1 MPYPAPQK
9 VSKVFSK
16 EEYADLCSMIHSK
29 IKIIDDKLDTF
40 RTETLPEY
48 VRLYKGLPKEKEANF
63 PWPGAANLVV
73 QLIGTFSDEL
83 LSRVMGGIFQ
93 YDPLFP
99 VVLSGD
105 SPEHEGEEMK
115 RALERFLMDES
126 YDPDALDMYRVEN
139 AFFSSAIR
147 YGTGA
152 VSFPWEYDVQR
163 EYVYVGGGTTEK
175 DPVRHTFKD
184 TVRRDS
190 PHPEIIPLNKF
201 GIDPRTSCLGNADFF
216 YHIETLDYWSL
227 SNLPGK
233 DSLVDEEDIQKIKNS
248 PDRTTQDEMQ
258 SVTAEELG
266 ISTSSTYKGSAEWDI
281 CKCYITYQKGNET
294 YSLLAKYHKKSRTV
308 LYVIFNFYPGND
320 FPVEDVKLAYD
331 EENYFGYGYAQMLRS
346 YQKELSQN
354 SNWRTNN
361 RNMAMMQLLRV
372 DPQSKL
378 SSVLQVFPGCM
389 IPAKDGEVEVL
400 KSGAD
405 VGYSSEADQF
415 IMACAKERA
424 GVDPAIGG
432 TGGGIVNN
440 KRGIYSASGT
450 SMMLIQQNNRNNLR
464 MSDMRSAHIRIAKK
478 LMGMYSN
485 FGIGPKLKKYGDSAD
500 SLRKA
505 LDAYKNETLGFRLR
519 PASASNNK
527 ELERQNDILLSNSLA
542 GFYERSAQMIQ
553 AAIQPNCPPE
563 LKAFY
568 EETLLA
574 SQALMKSVLRN
585 FNHDDVMRLLPKPP
599 QFTPT
604 QGAGDGQS
612 GGAGQQALGNQGAI
626 PGGGIQGSGGIP
638 QIPPG

>member
-1 MPYPAPQK
+1 MPFPAPKK
-9 VSKVFSK
+9 VSDVFSK
-16 EEYADLCSMIHSK
+16 EEYADLCKLIRAK
-29 IKIIDDKLDTF
+29 VQVIDDKLDSF
-40 RTETLPEY
+40 RSDTLPEY

-83 LSRVMGGIFQ
+83 LARVMGGIYQ

-99 VVLSGD
+99 VALSGD
-105 SPEHEGEEMK
+105 NPSMEGEEMK
-115 RALERFLMDES
+115 RSLERFLMDES
-126 YDPDALDMYRVEN
+126 YDPDALDLYRVEN
-139 AFFSSAIR
+139 AFYSSAIR

-152 VSFPWEYDVQR
+152 VSFPWEYEIQK
-163 EYVYVGGGTTEK
+163 EYVYVGGGTSAK
-175 DPVRHTFKD
+175 DEVRHTFKE
-184 TVRRDS
+184 TVKRDC

-216 YHIETLDYWSL
+216 YHIETLDYWNMK
-227 SNLPGK
+227 NLPGK
-233 DSLVDEEDIQKIKNS
+233 DPFVDNDDITHILSS
-248 PDRTTQDEMQ
+248 PDRTEQDEMQ
-258 SVTAEELG
+258 SVTAEELS
-266 ISTSSTYKGSAEWDI
+266 ISTSSTFKGSTEYDI
-281 CKCYITYQKGNET
+281 YKCYLTYQKGNDT
-294 YSLLAKYHKKSRTV
+294 YSLLAKYSKKTKKV
-308 LYVIFNFYPGND
+308 LYAIFNFYPENA

-331 EENYFGYGYAQMLRS
+331 EESYFGYGYAQMLRA

-378 SSVLQVFPGCM
+378 SSILQVFPGCM

-400 KSGAD
+400 KTGAD

-432 TGGGIVNN
+432 TGGGMVNN

-450 SMMLIQQNNRNNLR
+450 SMMLLQQNNRNNLR

-478 LMGMYSN
+478 LVGMYAS
-485 FGIGPKLKKYGDSAD
+485 FGIGKKLAKYGDQAEI
-500 SLRKA
+500 LKRA
-505 LDAYKNETLGFRLR
+505 FEAYKSEFLGFRLR
-519 PASASNNK
+519 PASASNNR

-563 LKAFY
+563 LKEFY
-568 EETLLA
+568 NQTLLA
-574 SQALMKSVLRN
+574 NNALFKGILRN
-585 FNHDDVMRLLPKPP
+585 FNHDDVMRLLPKVP
-599 QFTPT
+599 QFTPP
-604 QGAGDGQS
+604 QGVGNGQP
-612 GGAGQQALGNQGAI
+612 GGAGQQAPGSQGAI
-626 PGGGIQGSGGIP
+626 PIGGVQSSGGIP

>member
-1 MPYPAPQK
+1 MPFPAPKK
-9 VSKVFSK
+9 VSDVWSK
-16 EEYADLCSMIHSK
+16 EECDDLHSFIRTRVK
-29 IKIIDDKLDTF
+29 TIDDKLETF
-40 RTETLPEY
+40 RSDTLPEY

-83 LSRVMGGIFQ
+83 LARVMGGIYQ

-99 VVLSGD
+99 VALSGD
-105 SPEHEGEEMK
+105 NPSMEGEEMK

-126 YDPDALDMYRVEN
+126 YDPDSLDLYRTEN
-139 AFFSSAIR
+139 AFYSSAIR

-152 VSFPWEYDVQR
+152 VSFPWEYDVQK
-163 EYVYVGGGTTEK
+163 EYVYIGGGTSEK
-175 DPVRHTFKD
+175 DAVRHEFKE
-184 TVRRDS
+184 TVRRDG

-216 YHIETLDYWSL
+216 FHIETLDYWNL
-227 SNLPGK
+227 KNLPGK
-233 DSLVDEEDIQKIKNS
+233 DPFVSTEDVANVLNA
-248 PDRTTQDEMQ
+248 PDRTEHDEMQ
-258 SVTAEELG
+258 SVTADELG
-266 ISTSSTYKGSAEWDI
+266 LSTSSTYKGSAEYDI
-281 CKCYITYQKGNET
+281 YKCYLTYQKGNES
-294 YSLLAKYHKKSRTV
+294 YSLMAKYNKRTKKV
-308 LYVIFNFYPGND
+308 LYAIFNFYPSND

-331 EENYFGYGYAQMLRS
+331 EESYFGYGYAQMLRA

-378 SSVLQVFPGCM
+378 SSILQVFPGCM

-400 KSGAD
+400 KTGAD

-450 SMMLIQQNNRNNLR
+450 SMMLLQQNNRNNLR

-478 LMGMYSN
+478 LVNMYAN
-485 FGIGPKLKKYGDSAD
+485 FGIGPKLRKYGDGAD
-500 SLRKA
+500 SLKA
-505 LDAYKNETLGFRLR
+505 ALSAYKTESLGFRLR
-519 PASASNNK
+519 PASASNNR
-527 ELERQNDILLSNSLA
+527 ELERQNDILLSSSLA

-553 AAIQPNCPPE
+553 AAITPNCPPQLVE
-563 LKAFY
+563 FY
-568 EETLLA
+568 NQTLLA
-574 SQALMKSVLRN
+574 NNALFKGILRN
-585 FNHDDVMRLLPKPP
+585 FNHDDVMRLLPKVP
-599 QFTPT
+599 QFPSP
-604 QGAGDGQS
+604 QGASSGQS
-612 GGAGQQALGNQGAI
+612 GGAGRQAPGAQGAVPAGGVQS
-626 PGGGIQGSGGIP
+626 PGGVPS
-638 QIPPG
+638 IPPE